1 MGLLASSVLALPDL
15 VMIYLLIIM
24 YAAARF
30 GHGPS
35 IAATAVSVLAYYFY
49 FSPPAPALTHLF
61 TCLLMLLM
69 GVITGNLVY
78 NLRREE
84 RESRTRANWA
94 TVLFALSRDLGSAVS
109 LDAVAS
115 VAARHAR
122 DVLGGEAAI
131 LVPQGDASGLV
142 PLGDHV
148 SWTPEELSQA
158 AAAFHP
164 DETASLD
171 IRGATGASD
180 WRFFP
185 LVAGKTPVGVFA
197 LSQTDLSRLTIEK
210 KRHVVNFLRLVA
222 LALERVALVDEAEA
236 ATVRAR
242 TEEMRSSLLSAVS
255 HDLRTPLAAITGAAT
270 TLRERPDRLSD
281 PDRRELLETI
291 CEEAEHLER
300 LVANLLEMTRLEAGA
315 APVHREWVPLDEL
328 IGGALYRLEHR
339 LGQRAVHIDVPESL
353 PLLSAD
359 PVLLEQVFYN
369 LFDNAGKYS
378 PEGTPIDVDAR
389 MSDSSVTI
397 TVADRGRGLPPGN
410 ESNVFEKFYRGPH
423 SGIQGAGLGLAICRA
438 IVEAH
443 EGTITAEQRPGGG
456 ALFRLALPMRGESPQ
471 VIPEESTS

>member
-1 MGLLASSVLALPDL
+1 MGLLANSVLALPDL

-35 IAATAVSVLAYYFY
+35 IAATGVSVLAYYFY
-49 FSPPAPALTHLF
+49 FSPPARALTHLL

-69 GVITGNLVY
+69 GFITGNLVY

-109 LDAVAS
+109 LEGVAGI
-115 VAARHAR
+115 ATRHAR
-122 DVLGGEAAI
+122 EVFGGEAAI
-131 LVPQGDASGLV
+131 LVPRPDGSGV
-142 PLGDHV
+142 EPLGDYV
-148 SWTPEELSQA
+148 PWTSEELAQA
-158 AAAFHP
+158 S
-164 DETASLD
+164 ETLQPAPTESLD
-171 IRGATGASD
+171 PRAAEASP

-197 LSQTDLSRLTIEK
+197 LSQAGLSRLNIEK

-270 TLRERPDRLSD
+270 TLRERPERLSD

-315 APVHREWVPLDEL
+315 APLQREWVPLDEL
-328 IGGALYRLEHR
+328 LGGALYRLDHR
-339 LGQRAVHIDVPESL
+339 LARRQVNIEIPESL
-353 PLLSAD
+353 PLISAD

-378 PEGTPIDVDAR
+378 PEGSPIDVNAR
-389 MSDSSVTI
+389 MSDSRVTI

-410 ESNVFEKFYRGPH
+410 ERNVFEKFYRGPH
-423 SGIQGAGLGLAICRA
+423 SGVQGAGLGLAICRA

-456 ALFRLALPMRGESPQ
+456 ALFRLELPLSAESPQ